1 MKRRIKT
8 IFNEAERDAFFA
20 INPPDYSPDG
30 LFGRKLTISQSNDIL
45 WRPVYIVSKG
55 IGYYI
60 SIKLTEPIITYK
72 IEQYV

>member
-8 IFNEAERDAFFA
+8 IFNEAERNAFFA

-30 LFGRKLTISQSNDIL
+30 LFGRKLTRSQSNDIL

-55 IGYYI
+55 VAYTIP
-60 SIKLTEPIITYK
+60 IKLTEPIITYK